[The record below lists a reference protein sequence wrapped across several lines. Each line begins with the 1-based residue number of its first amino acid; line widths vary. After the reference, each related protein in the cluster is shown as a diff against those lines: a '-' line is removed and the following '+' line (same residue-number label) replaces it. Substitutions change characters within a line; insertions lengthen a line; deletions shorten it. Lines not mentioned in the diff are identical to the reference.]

1 MSGCA
6 ITYSVVVPIYNSA
19 AVLKILH
26 QRLLAAMES
35 LGNPFEVILVDDGS
49 TDASWSVIA
58 ELARHDRRIVA
69 MQIGANVGQGLATM
83 AGLRQ
88 SVGELVIT
96 LDDDLQHVPEEI
108 PKLVALLSG
117 NPDYDVV
124 FGVPVE
130 RRHPSWRRFSSW
142 AINLLFSLM
151 LRKPLSLRFTGF
163 RIMRRPI
170 VERLVAMQWPDPFI
184 PALVFQLTSRIG
196 AVQVEH
202 SASELPSTRYSIR
215 KLARIPMGYFGAF
228 SGRELSRLILVT
240 TGAGLGLMAL
250 ALLGRYFWPTGMIVS
265 ASLLAAGV
273 LSASVFV
280 LGLAAAAV
288 KWRVMACQRKP
299 LATIPIRR
307 MICGTL
313 DVVGNA

>member
-1 MSGCA
+1 MSDCA
-6 ITYSVVVPIYNSA
+6 IAYSVVVPIYNSA

-26 QRLLAAMES
+26 QRLLAVLEA
-35 LGNPFEVILVDDGS
+35 LGKPFELILVDDGS
-49 TDASWSVIA
+49 TDMSWSVIA
-58 ELARHDRRIVA
+58 ELARHDHRVVA
-69 MQIGANVGQGLATM
+69 MRIGDNVGQGLATM

-88 SVGELVIT
+88 SKGDFVIT

-108 PKLVALLSG
+108 PRLVAHLSG

-163 RIMRRPI
+163 RIMRRQI
-170 VERLVAMQWPDPFI
+170 VRRLLAMQWPDPFI

-196 AVQVEH
+196 VVQVEH

-228 SGRELSRLILVT
+228 SGRELSGLILIAA
-240 TGAGLGLMAL
+240 GAGLGLVAL
-250 ALLGRYFWPTGMIVS
+250 VLLGRYFWPTGTIVS
-265 ASLLAAGV
+265 ALLLAVGV
-273 LSASVFV
+273 LSALVIV
-280 LGLAAAAV
+280 LGIAAAAV
-288 KWRVMACQRKP
+288 KWRIISFQRKP
-299 LATIPIRR
+299 LAATPIRD
-307 MICGTL
+307 MICSRR
-313 DVVGNA
+313 DVVDSV